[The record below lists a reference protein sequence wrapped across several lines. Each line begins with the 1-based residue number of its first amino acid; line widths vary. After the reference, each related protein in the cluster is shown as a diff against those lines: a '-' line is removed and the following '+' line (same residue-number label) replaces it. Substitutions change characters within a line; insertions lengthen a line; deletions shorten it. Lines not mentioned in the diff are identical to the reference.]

1 MARRH
6 DPFFEMSEALIVYET
21 PELLA
26 RRARLRRVVLGT
38 LSASVALLL
47 AGLLLRHSART
58 AESALVVTS
67 RPRTAT
73 RSALL
78 SREAPAPAV
87 ATSSPVPAVST
98 SLPAPAVATSS
109 PVPAVSTSLP
119 VPSSSPVQNDDPREL
134 TRAARALLAAGQT
147 REGVAAARVA
157 VDANPGDAEPY
168 ILLATGLQDLGNWP
182 EARAVFT
189 ACEQKT
195 ARGPNASCRYFA
207 GR

>member
-6 DPFFEMSEALIVYET
+6 GPFFEMNEALIVYET

-38 LSASVALLL
+38 LSASVALLMV
-47 AGLLLRHSART
+47 GLLLRHGANK
-58 AESALVVTS
+58 AESALLASS
-67 RPRTAT
+67 RPPTAT

-87 ATSSPVPAVST
+87 ST
-98 SLPAPAVATSS
+98 SP
-109 PVPAVSTSLP
+109 P
-119 VPSSSPVQNDDPREL
+119 VPSSSPAHNDDPREL

-157 VDANPGDAEPY
+157 VDANPSDAEPY

-182 EARAVFT
+182 EAHTVFM

-195 ARGPNASCRYFA
+195 ERGPNASCRYFA

>member
-78 SREAPAPAV
+78 SREA
-87 ATSSPVPAVST
+87 
-98 SLPAPAVATSS
+98 PAPAVATSS